1 MLGCE
6 MNGSTCDIPP
16 PQTRPPAC
24 AEFQGSIQLKWKI
37 TGIHQTDATRQP
49 KGLGWDVDCVLKCGK
64 QQEFCYNKVHNKTW
78 ILLNLCRLC
87 QALCEYKKD
96 PTNAATY
103 CNKKT
108 TTVSKKNLPTHV
120 QQKNS
125 LPRKFQLC
133 QLPSPTSKPFFG
145 HLGFQRIKQLI
156 QQAGILHCQVRAF
169 RLPSGGFIIQPPGG
183 RLRPKGFM
191 AFWKPR
197 KSWSTQRCLTWT
209 RFFFWKGRGK
219 GTSSLQFF

>member
-6 MNGSTCDIPP
+6 MNGSTCDIP

-96 PTNAATY
+96 PTNAVILQQKKQQPYQKKPSNTCAA
-103 CNKKT
+103 KKT
-108 TTVSKKNLPTHV
+108 RFPENFSCANF
-120 QQKNS
+120 
-125 LPRKFQLC
+125 PR
-133 QLPSPTSKPFFG
+133 QLPSPF
-145 HLGFQRIKQLI
+145 LGTW
-156 QQAGILHCQVRAF
+156 
-169 RLPSGGFIIQPPGG
+169 GFNVSNSWFNKRVFCTARSERSACPP
-183 RLRPKGFM
+183 
-191 AFWKPR
+191 AA
-197 KSWSTQRCLTWT
+197 S
-209 RFFFWKGRGK
+209 
-219 GTSSLQFF
+219 

>member
-120 QQKNS
+120 QQKKLAS
-125 LPRKFQLC
+125 PKI
-133 QLPSPTSKPFFG
+133 SVVPTS
-145 HLGFQRIKQLI
+145 LANFQALFWAPGVSTYQTVDSTRGYSALPGPSVPL
-156 QQAGILHCQVRAF
+156 ALRRLHNPTTWRATSA
-169 RLPSGGFIIQPPGG
+169 R
-183 RLRPKGFM
+183 
-191 AFWKPR
+191 
-197 KSWSTQRCLTWT
+197 
-209 RFFFWKGRGK
+209 RFHGVLK
-219 GTSSLQFF
+219 T